1 MLCAYLSKEEKKKKW
16 YPEEGN
22 QNGRESLPNEKW
34 LKNPRGLGNKKRSMN
49 KDKRVARKERRKRER
64 VFSVTLQKT
73 ELPGVSKGLSGGNGD
88 HSKGWDLL

>member
-1 MLCAYLSKEEKKKKW
+1 MLCAYLSEGETKW

-22 QNGRESLPNEKW
+22 QNGRESLPNEKR
-34 LKNPRGLGNKKRSMN
+34 LENLRGLGNKKRGTD
-49 KDKRVARKERRKRER
+49 KDKRVARKVRRKRER

-73 ELPGVSKGLSGGNGD
+73 ELPCVSKGLSGGDGD